1 MGPFDEF
8 LVDRLYASDAVTAGN
23 GYLAARA
30 SSYIDSRRV
39 HIVPTCVDSSRYTLA
54 NHKRGPATARLVWIG
69 QQSTL
74 PSLDLA
80 AEHLALASARL
91 AGLSLRVICDRFP
104 DLAGV
109 RVVRREWSINDE
121 ALELADADIGINWLP
136 DDSWSRGKCG
146 LKVLQY
152 MAAGLPVVANPV
164 GMNREMVVHGRT
176 GFLASTPEEWAD
188 AIERLASNPKLRQ
201 AMGQRGRR
209 FGGGTFWRGTL
220 GTAVRPAR

>member
-1 MGPFDEF
+1 MKALALIECPNHVCYRYRIEAFAWALSQRGIMLDVASLEHGIVPRLRLLRAARGADVVILQRKLLPFWQLRMLRRLAPRLIYDVDDSLFQRDSYSQKGPESWG
-8 LVDRLYASDAVTAGN
+8 RLMSFWSTVYAADAVTAGY

-39 HIVPTCVDSSRYTLA
+39 HIVPTCVDPSRYALA

-109 RVVRREWSINDE
+109 RVVRRE
-121 ALELADADIGINWLP
+121 
-136 DDSWSRGKCG
+136 
-146 LKVLQY
+146 
-152 MAAGLPVVANPV
+152 VVDK
-164 GMNREMVVHGRT
+164 R
-176 GFLASTPEEWAD
+176 
-188 AIERLASNPKLRQ
+188 
-201 AMGQRGRR
+201 
-209 FGGGTFWRGTL
+209 
-220 GTAVRPAR
+220 